1 MWNWVLVGFL
11 LAALGG
17 TATGYKFGVDV
28 ERGRHAE
35 VQHAW
40 ANERLQLAN
49 AASAAQAAARAAEQS
64 FTESLQNA
72 QRDYQ
77 KREAALRVDVGSL
90 RNANVGLLNHLSAAR
105 HRLPKTSA
113 PACREFAGACTTVL
127 GECTERYSQ
136 VAEDADRCTA
146 AGRALIDAWP
156 RP

>member
-1 MWNWVLVGFL
+1 MWKWVLVGLL

-17 TATGYKFGVDV
+17 IATGYKHGTDV

-35 VQHAW
+35 AQQAW
-40 ANERLQLAN
+40 AAERFHLAN

-77 KREAALRVDVGSL
+77 KREAALRANVGSL
-90 RNANVGLLNHLSAAR
+90 RNTNVGLLNHLSAAR
-105 HRLPKTSA
+105 QRLPQAAA
-113 PACREFAGACTTVL
+113 PACREFAGACSAVL
-127 GECTERYSQ
+127 GECTAAYSQ
-136 VAEDADRCTA
+136 VAADADQCTSA
-146 AGRALIDAWP
+146 RRALMDAWP